1 MEKNMK
7 LKTKNY
13 TDNMIEG
20 FRQDYIR
27 QATQL
32 FGKTGELR
40 NLDKLKTCEFVLNER
55 LGDGAAT
62 YLDENKIEYGP
73 LIHAHTFYH
82 ELNHL
87 RQGDKE
93 ITGGIATSAENP
105 KHVAVIESR
114 KGIFLDEGLTDIV
127 ARYMYKYSAF
137 YNEKVD
143 KAPMNAAGKYYEKQ
157 RDICVKFADALGLKI
172 LEFSRL
178 VDLNLRFEDKT
189 LDKMCEKLTGDK
201 DFYAKTQALLDFFG
215 TVQFAQLQC
224 AWGLIVNEETGQY
237 AVSCDQRSW
246 DLANDCLT
254 ASYNRVAHLKKL
266 RLQQAKS
273 QQPQSEKKG
282 FFR

>member
-1 MEKNMK
+1 MK

-40 NLDKLKTCEFVLNER
+40 NLNKLKTCKFVLNER

-62 YLDENKIEYGP
+62 FLDENKIEYGP

-87 RQGDKE
+87 RQGTKPDNLR
-93 ITGGIATSAENP
+93 ISYSAENP
-105 KHVAVIESR
+105 EYLWITQPR
-114 KGIFLDEGLTDIV
+114 KGIFLDEGLTDTV
-127 ARYMYKYSAF
+127 ARYMYKHSPF

-143 KAPMNAAGKYYEKQ
+143 KVPMAAAGEYYNIQ
-157 RDICVKFADALGLKI
+157 RHICVKFADALGLKI

-201 DFYAKTQALLDFFG
+201 YFYADTQVSLDYYA
-215 TVQFAQLQC
+215 TAQYIRLRC
-224 AWGLIVNEETGQY
+224 GWGDLVDGKTGQRY
-237 AVSCDQRSW
+237 IDCDQEVW
-246 DLANDCLT
+246 DTANEWVLEAD
-254 ASYNRVAHLKKL
+254 NRIAHLNKL